1 MTNLSRK
8 YGFCYKFV
16 FEPLLFI
23 LKSKIFAVHLEF
35 VISKINYKSENKINQ
50 KKILNKD
57 FNSKSKSKIRNL
69 K

>member
-23 LKSKIFAVHLEF
+23 LKSKIFAVDFKLNRKLESHK
-35 VISKINYKSENKINQ
+35 VESVKPTIKKSKNKI
-50 KKILNKD
+50 ILKV
-57 FNSKSKSKIRNL
+57 
-69 K
+69 